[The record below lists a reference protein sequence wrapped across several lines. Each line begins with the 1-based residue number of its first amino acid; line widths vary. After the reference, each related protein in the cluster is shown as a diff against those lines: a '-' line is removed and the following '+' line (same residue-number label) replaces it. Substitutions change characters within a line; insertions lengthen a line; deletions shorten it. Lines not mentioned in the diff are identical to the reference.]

1 MAEYAEF
8 RWRSKEGLDLYAR
21 DYAAEGRERGSPVV
35 CLHGL
40 TRNSRDFEA
49 VAPWIAAHGRRVI
62 VPDMRGRGRSAYD
75 PDPARYVVP
84 VYAADVLA
92 LSDALGVG
100 RAVLIGTSMGGLITA
115 ATAVLRPEFVA
126 GAALNDVGPELAPE
140 GLARIM
146 GYVGQTAPVRSWAAA
161 AARVR
166 ETNGAAFPGYND
178 EDWLAF
184 ALRTFHRANG
194 GVAPDYDA
202 AIAIPFRSPPSGP
215 PPEPWSVFC
224 ELMLGRPC
232 LLIRGAISDLLT
244 VEVARR
250 MCEAAPEMTFAEV
263 PRTGHAPM
271 LSEPAA
277 QAALEMFFAAL
288 AAKGL

>member
-1 MAEYAEF
+1 MAEYTEF
-8 RWRSKEGLDLYAR
+8 FWRSKEGLELYAR
-21 DYAAEGRERGSPVV
+21 DYAPQGGERGSPVV

-49 VAPWIAAHGRRVI
+49 VAPWIAARGRRVI
-62 VPDMRGRGRSAYD
+62 VPNMRGRGRSAYD
-75 PDPARYVVP
+75 PEPARYVVP

-92 LSDALGVG
+92 LADALGVA
-100 RAVLIGTSMGGLITA
+100 RAVLVGTSMGGLITA

-126 GAALNDVGPELAPE
+126 GAVLNDVGPELAPE

-146 GYVGQTAPVRSWAAA
+146 GYLGQTAPLRGWAEA

-166 ETNGAAFPGYND
+166 ETNGAAFPSYND

-184 ALRTFHRANG
+184 ALRTFRRTDG

-202 AIAIPFRSPPSGP
+202 AIAVPFKAPPSGP

-244 VEVARR
+244 EAVARR

-263 PRTGHAPM
+263 PRTGHAPT

-277 QAALEMFFAAL
+277 QAALEMFFGAL
-288 AAKGL
+288 ADRGI